1 MTQNIV
7 TDHPNNVNR
16 GDLCAYIRESLPV
29 RCLSSIYLQECL
41 TLEITGNNKKG
52 YVVPLYRSPSQTP
65 DEFDTFINILE
76 KLIIDIY
83 SRKADFLLMLVILM
97 LNYVIGQLIK
107 SSSAAGCTRCQL
119 GNTSTCPYY
128 AF

>member
-1 MTQNIV
+1 M
-7 TDHPNNVNR
+7 
-16 GDLCAYIRESLPV
+16 
-29 RCLSSIYLQECL
+29 
-41 TLEITGNNKKG
+41 EITVNNKKG

-76 KLIIDIY
+76 KFKIDIY

-119 GNTSTCPYY
+119 GNINTCPYY